1 MKRLLVVLIVV
12 ALGATVLGAPAGA
25 KPRLKK
31 GYVLVEGGYV
41 NDLACVPPTDAG
53 VSPDLDEFTFTCGVG
68 ALWDGAWTGHTSG
81 TLEATMD
88 TQGNIVGT
96 YQEWLYGVY
105 LPDGSY
111 GSIHFTGTFE
121 VDGQTSVF
129 HAESVIDGGTCA
141 FEGSKGT
148 FTADGHSVHGG
159 YRAEWYRSPT
169 AAASD
174 PSCIV

>member
-1 MKRLLVVLIVV
+1 MNKLVLFVVV
-12 ALGATVLGAPAGA
+12 AMSVGAFAAPAGA
-25 KPRLKK
+25 KAPRKK
-31 GYVLVEGGYV
+31 NFVVVEGGYV
-41 NDLACVPPTDAG
+41 NDIACVPPMDAG
-53 VSPDLDEFTFTCGVG
+53 VSPDLDEVSVTCGVG

-88 TQGNIVGT
+88 TEGNIAGS

-105 LPDGSY
+105 LPDGSF

-121 VDGQTSVF
+121 IDGATSVF

-141 FEGSKGT
+141 FEGSRGT

-159 YRAEWYRSPT
+159 YRAEWYRSPN
-169 AAASD
+169 ASSAD
-174 PSCIV
+174 PSCIA